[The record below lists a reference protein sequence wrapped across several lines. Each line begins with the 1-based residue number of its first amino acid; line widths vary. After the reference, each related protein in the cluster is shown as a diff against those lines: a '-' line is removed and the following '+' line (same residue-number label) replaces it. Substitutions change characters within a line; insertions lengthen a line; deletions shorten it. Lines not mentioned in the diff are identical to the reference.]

1 MEINNKNSLS
11 WDQII
16 LHIQNNLNYKDLVKS
31 CYYDDPIEN
40 AAQRFYESK
49 EWLNISNLFKKKGK
63 IIDIG
68 AGRGI
73 SLYAFAKDGWSTY
86 AIDPNDG
93 NVSGLKAIQKLF
105 LNSNLRAELKK
116 TTSENIMFNSNHF
129 DLVYTRQSLHHCN
142 NLVLTCAEISRVLK
156 PGGFFFATRE
166 HVINNR
172 EELDVFL
179 EKHPLQKFTKKENAF
194 TLKEYTAAIK
204 SSGLKILKIFKTYDT
219 EINYD
224 PKSLDEIIDH
234 YMKNWPIIENVYKK
248 INRSQFLPLKIIIK
262 KLLIKFLNFKNDKIP
277 GRPYSFLAIKKFK

>member
-1 MEINNKNSLS
+1 M
-11 WDQII
+11 
-16 LHIQNNLNYKDLVKS
+16 
-31 CYYDDPIEN
+31 
-40 AAQRFYESK
+40 
-49 EWLNISNLFKKKGK
+49 
-63 IIDIG
+63 
-68 AGRGI
+68 
-73 SLYAFAKDGWSTY
+73 
-86 AIDPNDG
+86 
-93 NVSGLKAIQKLF
+93 
-105 LNSNLRAELKK
+105 
-116 TTSENIMFNSNHF
+116 
-129 DLVYTRQSLHHCN
+129 
-142 NLVLTCAEISRVLK
+142 K